1 MIRAKIYIYEDNGFK
16 KERVEIMREK
26 KKRLAETWILGIMMA
41 VGMVMAA
48 PPVTAHAEEAVGEW
62 REEGGNLYWY
72 ENGVKQ
78 GTEGRGKEIYDPGTD
93 AWYWLDAV
101 DGGRMAKNKDVY
113 LESWG
118 GQYADRADGTG
129 KWVRYDGNGHMVKGW
144 DSKNETYYFDPVT
157 GAMAKGLTE
166 IDGKQCAFTEIEG
179 YGITGWIQINGGD
192 YYYEDG
198 VRLGTEYGGQEIY
211 DKETDSW
218 YYLDAAQ
225 DGKKAVNKDVYQR
238 SEAGPWAED
247 KKSGCGKWV
256 RYDKNGRM
264 VKGWDTDSRGRYYFD
279 PTYGTMAKGK
289 VVIDGKTFWFDN
301 VTGIL
306 GREIG
311 DAEGGIIDEEIKH
324 KGMDGSIEWIL
335 KKDGELVILGVCGEE
350 QKNGWEN
357 AGWLAYKNEITGA
370 YVDFTG
376 AVSLRGLFAGLE
388 KLQYVKN
395 LEKLDTSQVTDMSKM
410 FYDCIRLESLNLGGF
425 DTSKVTDMS
434 NMFYDCRNLQSLDLK
449 NFNTGNVTNMSG
461 MFGGTYDIYDQ
472 YWNDLEY
479 LDVSS
484 FDTSKVTDMSYMFR
498 GRHNLNV
505 LDVSS
510 FDTSKVTNMSC
521 MFYGCGGLQSDG
533 FVGFDTSNVTNME
546 YMFGMCAVST
556 LDLSSFDT
564 RKVTDSGG
572 MFYVCFGVKIFV
584 GDNWNISVEPTY
596 GATVIKK

>member
-118 GQYADRADGTG
+118 GQYADREDGTG

-247 KKSGCGKWV
+247 KKIGCGKWV

-461 MFGGTYDIYDQ
+461 MFGARYDIYNQ

-484 FDTSKVTDMSYMFR
+484 FDTSQVTDMSGMFR
-498 GRHNLNV
+498 GRFRLED

>member
-1 MIRAKIYIYEDNGFK
+1 
-16 KERVEIMREK
+16 MREK
-26 KKRLAETWILGIMMA
+26 KKRLAEMWILGIMMA
-41 VGMVMAA
+41 VGMVMAV

-118 GQYADRADGTG
+118 GQYGDRADGTG

-179 YGITGWIQINGGD
+179 YGITGWIQINGSD
-192 YYYEDG
+192 YYYQDG
-198 VRLGTEYGGQEIY
+198 VRLGTEDRGEEIY
-211 DKETDSW
+211 DKETDGW
-218 YYLDAAQ
+218 YWLDAAQ
-225 DGKKAVNKDVYQR
+225 DGKKAVSKDVYQI

-306 GREIG
+306 GREIS
-311 DAEGGIIDEEIKH
+311 DTEGGIIDEEIKH
-324 KGMDGSIEWIL
+324 KGVDGSIEWIL
-335 KKDGELVILGVCGEE
+335 KKDGELVILGACGEE

-357 AGWLAYKNEITGA
+357 AGWLAYKDEITGA

-410 FYDCIRLESLNLGGF
+410 FYGCIRLESLNLGGF
-425 DTSKVTDMS
+425 DTSQVTDMS
-434 NMFYDCRNLQSLDLK
+434 NMFYDCRSLQSLDLK

-461 MFGGTYDIYDQ
+461 MFGARYDIYNQ

-484 FDTSKVTDMSYMFR
+484 FDTSQVTDMSGMFR
-498 GRHNLNV
+498 GRFRLED

-510 FDTSKVTNMSC
+510 FDTSQVTDMSY
-521 MFYGCGGLQSDG
+521 MFFACGGVRSDG
-533 FVGFDTSNVTNME
+533 LVRFNTSNVTDME
-546 YMFGMCAVST
+546 AMFSLCGVAS

-564 RKVTDSGG
+564 RKVTNAGS
-572 MFYVCFGVKIFV
+572 MFDYCFGLKIFV
-584 GDNWNISVEPTY
+584 GENWNISVGPTF
-596 GATVIKK
+596 GVEVIKK

>member
-1 MIRAKIYIYEDNGFK
+1 M
-16 KERVEIMREK
+16 MK
-26 KKRLAETWILGIMMA
+26 KKNSLAEMGILGIVMA
-41 VGMVMAA
+41 AAMVMATPTVA
-48 PPVTAHAEEAVGEW
+48 AHAEETVGEW

-157 GAMAKGLTE
+157 GAMAKGLTK

-179 YGITGWIQINGGD
+179 YGITGWIQINGGE

-264 VKGWDTDSRGRYYFD
+264 VKGWNTDYSRGKYYFD

-324 KGMDGSIEWIL
+324 KGVEGSIEWIL
-335 KKDGELVILGVCGEE
+335 KKDGELVILGACGEE

-357 AGWLAYKNEITGA
+357 AGWLAYKDEITGA

-376 AVSLRGLFAGLE
+376 AVSLRGLFAGLK
-388 KLQYVKN
+388 KLQHVKN
-395 LEKLDTSQVTDMSKM
+395 LEKLDTSQVTDMSNM
-410 FYDCIRLESLNLGGF
+410 FYGCIRLESLNLGGF
-425 DTSKVTDMS
+425 DTSQVTDMS
-434 NMFYDCRNLQSLDLK
+434 NMFYDCRRLQSLDLK
-449 NFNTGNVTNMSG
+449 NFNTGNVTNMRG
-461 MFGGTYDIYDQ
+461 MFGSTYDIYNQ
-472 YWNDLEY
+472 YRNDLEY

-484 FDTSKVTDMSYMFR
+484 FDTSQVTDMSYMFR

-521 MFYGCGGLQSDG
+521 MFYACGGLQSDG
-533 FVGFDTSNVTNME
+533 LVGFDTSNVTNME

-596 GATVIKK
+596 GAKVIKK

>member
-118 GQYADRADGTG
+118 GQYADREDGTG

-179 YGITGWIQINGGD
+179 YGITGWIQIDGGD

-198 VRLGTEYGGQEIY
+198 VRLGTEDRGKEIY

-218 YYLDAAQ
+218 YWLDAAQ
-225 DGKKAVNKDVYQR
+225 DGKKAVNKDVYQI

-279 PTYGTMAKGK
+279 PIYGTMAKGK

-479 LDVSS
+479 LDVSG
-484 FDTSKVTDMSYMFR
+484 FDTSKVTDMSGMFR

-521 MFYGCGGLQSDG
+521 MFYACGGLQSDG
-533 FVGFDTSNVTNME
+533 LVGFDTSNVTNME

-596 GATVIKK
+596 GAEVIKK

>member
-1 MIRAKIYIYEDNGFK
+1 
-16 KERVEIMREK
+16 MREK
-26 KKRLAETWILGIMMA
+26 KKRLAEMWILGIMMA
-41 VGMVMAA
+41 VGMVMAT
-48 PPVTAHAEEAVGEW
+48 PPVTAHAEETVGEW

-118 GQYADRADGTG
+118 GQYGDRADGTG

-192 YYYEDG
+192 YYYQDG
-198 VRLGTEYGGQEIY
+198 VRLGTEDRGEEIY
-211 DKETDSW
+211 DKETDGW
-218 YYLDAAQ
+218 YWLDAAQ
-225 DGKKAVNKDVYQR
+225 DGKKAVSKDVYQI

-256 RYDKNGRM
+256 RYDENGRM
-264 VKGWDTDSRGRYYFD
+264 VKGWNTDYSRGKYYFD

-306 GREIG
+306 GREIS
-311 DAEGGIIDEEIKH
+311 DTEGGIIDEEIKH
-324 KGMDGSIEWIL
+324 KGVDGSIEWIL
-335 KKDGELVILGVCGEE
+335 KKDGELVILGACGEE

-357 AGWLAYKNEITGA
+357 AGWLAYKDEITGA

-395 LEKLDTSQVTDMSKM
+395 LEKLDTSQVTDMSSM
-410 FYDCIRLESLNLGGF
+410 FYGCIRLESLNLSGF
-425 DTSKVTDMS
+425 DTSQVTDMS
-434 NMFYDCRNLQSLDLK
+434 NMFYDCRSLQSLDLK

-461 MFGGTYDIYDQ
+461 MFGARYDMYNQ

-479 LDVSS
+479 LDMSS
-484 FDTSKVTDMSYMFR
+484 FDTSKVTDMSGMFR
-498 GRHNLNV
+498 GRFRLKN

-521 MFYGCGGLQSDG
+521 MFYACGGLQSDG
-533 FVGFDTSNVTNME
+533 LVGFNTSNVTDME

-564 RKVTDSGG
+564 RKVTNSGG

-596 GATVIKK
+596 GAKVIKK

>member
-118 GQYADRADGTG
+118 GQYADREDGTG

-179 YGITGWIQINGGD
+179 YGITGWIQIDGGD

-198 VRLGTEYGGQEIY
+198 VRLGTEDRGKEIY

-218 YYLDAAQ
+218 YWLDAAQ
-225 DGKKAVNKDVYQR
+225 DGKKAVNKDVYQI

-279 PTYGTMAKGK
+279 PIYGTMAKGK

-434 NMFYDCRNLQSLDLK
+434 
-449 NFNTGNVTNMSG
+449 G
-461 MFGGTYDIYDQ
+461 
-472 YWNDLEY
+472 
-479 LDVSS
+479 
-484 FDTSKVTDMSYMFR
+484 MFR

-521 MFYGCGGLQSDG
+521 MFYACGGLQSDG
-533 FVGFDTSNVTNME
+533 LVGFDTSNVTNME

-596 GATVIKK
+596 GAEVIKK

>member
-118 GQYADRADGTG
+118 GQYADREDGTG

-157 GAMAKGLTE
+157 GAMAKGVTE

-179 YGITGWIQINGGD
+179 YGITGWIQIDGGD

-264 VKGWDTDSRGRYYFD
+264 VKGWDTDYSRGKYYFD
-279 PTYGTMAKGK
+279 PIYGTMAKGK
-289 VVIDGKTFWFDN
+289 VLIDGKTFWFDN

-434 NMFYDCRNLQSLDLK
+434 
-449 NFNTGNVTNMSG
+449 G
-461 MFGGTYDIYDQ
+461 
-472 YWNDLEY
+472 
-479 LDVSS
+479 
-484 FDTSKVTDMSYMFR
+484 MFR

-521 MFYGCGGLQSDG
+521 MFYACGGLQSDG
-533 FVGFDTSNVTNME
+533 LVGFDTSNVTNME

-596 GATVIKK
+596 GAEVIKK